1 MDKRTMILDCND
13 ILFST
18 QYMYL
23 LNIERSANADETG
36 ELTSQFRIIL
46 ANILKDDHSL
56 FQSIIRRDIEDIVD
70 VEELFEI
77 MKFAEFK
84 EALEEGIQ
92 LHSPF
97 SKYMMNLHKMTLE
110 ANIIC
115 TFRNELEEF
124 MLNAR
129 LEELEKGL
137 VRTYNREALIEF
149 ITSDKFVRDEYALF
163 TSDSKLIEHIKDKID
178 IMIPDTLPYLKQYH
192 SDSNVY
198 PIKGLWSHIK

>member
-1 MDKRTMILDCND
+1 MDKRTLILDCND

-36 ELTSQFRIIL
+36 ELISQFKIIL
-46 ANILKDDHSL
+46 ANIIKNNHSL
-56 FQSIIRRDIEDIVD
+56 FQSIMRRDIEDIVD
-70 VEELFEI
+70 LEELFEI
-77 MKFAEFK
+77 MKFAEYK
-84 EALEEGIQ
+84 EALEDGIQ

-129 LEELEKGL
+129 LEELEKDI
-137 VRTYNREALIEF
+137 VPVYNREKLLSF
-149 ITSDKFVRDEYALF
+149 ITKEGFDKEEYALF
-163 TSDSKLIEHIKDKID
+163 TSDTNLIDALKGKVD
-178 IMIPDTLPYLKQYH
+178 IMIPDTLQYLKKYH
-192 SDSNVY
+192 PDNGIY